1 MTVELQNQLNEK
13 NEEISLLVSQI
24 SASINKQE
32 EQEQELKTKQL
43 QLNKSDDE
51 LRQLRIQLAESI
63 NRQQQER
70 RVQNL
75 EDQLNQSRTQLQT
88 EKDQHNQS
96 KKHQEQQDIQMNKIQ
111 QLNDDLQQQLKDVQ
125 KDRDLCKYQ
134 LTTEILNQKQI
145 SQKQFDDNQK
155 LIGTITQLTYAN
167 RNLVQANNYLN
178 QQVQQ
183 LKSDL
188 TKQRNSANTEI
199 QTLKQ
204 HHLQQQ
210 QESNTQLSQYELVI
224 NQLKIKYCASII
236 PLQQQLQQYQQKEQY
251 AIQQI
256 QSLNARIQQL
266 ENQVAKLQQENAQVK
281 PEILVENIHFNLM
294 NIPKRSRTVRIKTEL
309 EQIENMICYLK
320 ENQFNAEKENGNV
333 VMKYTEAEN
342 VRVQQVIDHIKKELD
357 VGVSF
362 E

>member
-24 SASINKQE
+24 SASIKKQE
-32 EQEQELKTKQL
+32 ELEKELETKQL
-43 QLNKSDDE
+43 QLNKSDEE

-63 NRQQQER
+63 NRQQHER
-70 RVQNL
+70 IVKNL
-75 EDQLNQSRTQLQT
+75 EDLLNQSRTQLQT
-88 EKDQHNQS
+88 ETDQHNQS
-96 KKHQEQQDIQMNKIQ
+96 KIHQEQQDIQMNKIQ
-111 QLNDDLQQQLKDVQ
+111 QMNNDLQQQLKDVK
-125 KDRDLCKYQ
+125 KDSDLCKYQ
-134 LTTEILNQKQI
+134 LTTETLNQKQI
-145 SQKQFDDNQK
+145 SQKQFDENQK

-167 RNLVQANNYLN
+167 QNLVQANNYLN

-188 TKQRNSANTEI
+188 TKQSNSANTEI

-210 QESNTQLSQYELVI
+210 QESKTQLSQQELVL
-224 NQLKIKYCASII
+224 NQLKIQYCASII

-256 QSLNARIQQL
+256 QNLNTRIQQQ
-266 ENQVAKLQQENAQVK
+266 ENETVKIQQENAQVK
-281 PEILVENIHFNLM
+281 PEIVENIHFNLM
-294 NIPKRSRTVRIKTEL
+294 NIPKRSRTVRIQTEK

-320 ENQFNAEKENGNV
+320 ENQFNAEKENENV